1 MSLLCACSVCAHT
14 TPCTPPSRRR
24 SRAARLA
31 SAKKGFFDSRRSWL
45 RKNRAITKGKKPSRP
60 GGTRRKHRRRRH
72 HHPHHRKREEKAAKA
87 DSFCSIGNDP
97 RTSSPKKGWTT
108 VDST

>member
-1 MSLLCACSVCAHT
+1 MSSNFCVRAFVCAHT

-31 SAKKGFFDSRRSWL
+31 SAKKGFFDSRQSWL

-60 GGTRRKHRRRRH
+60 GGTRRK
-72 HHPHHRKREEKAAKA
+72 KKAAKA
-87 DSFCSIGNDP
+87 NSFCSIGNDP
-97 RTSSPKKGWTT
+97 RTSSPKKKRWT